1 MAASIAGGNKMTNNV
16 KIEIWNG
23 HAIRFVEKDS
33 EWWAAAADIAEAL
46 ELENVRVELSRMPE
60 AAIYKCYISSECC
73 KGKSGQRKGQKVN
86 ILSEKGLYR
95 LIMRSNKPE
104 ALAFQ
109 DWVYGLLKSL
119 REAAGLEQWQTAK
132 FIESAQNKRLNMG
145 LLKEAF
151 NPKTSI
157 STPRRT
163 ALLTSVLRTLSGN
176 RKR

>member
-1 MAASIAGGNKMTNNV
+1 MKTDLFSDV
-16 KIEIWNG
+16 WNG
-23 HAIRFVEKDS
+23 HPLRFVEKDG
-33 EWWAAAADIAEAL
+33 EWWAVAADIAEAL

-60 AAIYKCYISSECC
+60 AAISKCYISSECC

-109 DWVYGLLKSL
+109 DWVFDLLKSL
-119 REAAGLEQWQTAK
+119 RKAAGYEQWQTAK
-132 FIESAQNKRLNMG
+132 FIESAQNNRLNMG

-151 NPKTSI
+151 NPKTSM

-176 RKR
+176 RKW